1 MLKHVLKFAPYIL
14 EDRGKHEYRMRNGKH
29 KKTQMKLL
37 KMKNAIY
44 GMKNTLKGTKSRLE
58 TAEEKNQ

>member
-1 MLKHVLKFAPYIL
+1 MLKHVLKFAPYIQ
-14 EDRGKHEYRMRNGKH
+14 EDRGKHEYRMRNEKH

-44 GMKNTLKGTKSRLE
+44 GMKNTLNGTKSRLE
-58 TAEEKNQ
+58 MAEEKNQ